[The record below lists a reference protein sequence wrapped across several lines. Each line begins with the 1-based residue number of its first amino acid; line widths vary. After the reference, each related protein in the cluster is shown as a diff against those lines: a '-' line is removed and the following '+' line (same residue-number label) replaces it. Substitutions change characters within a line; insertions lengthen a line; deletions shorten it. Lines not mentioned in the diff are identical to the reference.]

1 MNDNNE
7 FLESPNSLRS
17 FDKVGNDVIS
27 IRQLWQICTG
37 WRVNCFAL
45 EKSVVFSCVFHSC
58 SYYFFFYRLLLLSR
72 HAVPCLCQLLPS
84 VLMTL
89 WWRLSVLLSFL
100 IMSQC
105 HFVLPLSLC
114 CCYANLSSLFLFH
127 DLHSRQSKKCPLDY
141 SSSFLS
147 TISNIS
153 SVLYSCFLCSVF
165 ILIIFYMVESA
176 ASRTD
181 FFNFLLAFSNTLLSG
196 CVYTAVVSDLFR
208 VLCSLS
214 NKFNFPG

>member
-1 MNDNNE
+1 MGKDIIN
-7 FLESPNSLRS
+7 
-17 FDKVGNDVIS
+17 
-27 IRQLWQICTG
+27 IRQLWQIRIG
-37 WRVNCFAL
+37 WRVNCLAL
-45 EKSVVFSCVFHSC
+45 EKSVVLSCVFHSC

-89 WWRLSVLLSFL
+89 WWRSSVLLSFL

-105 HFVLPLSLC
+105 HFMLPLSLC
-114 CCYANLSSLFLFH
+114 FCYANLSFFIVSFSQLLY
-127 DLHSRQSKKCPLDY
+127 SRQSKKCPLDF
-141 SSSFLS
+141 SSSLLS
-147 TISNIS
+147 TISNVS

-165 ILIIFYMVESA
+165 IPIIFYMVESTA
-176 ASRTD
+176 CRTD
-181 FFNFLLAFSNTLLSG
+181 FFNFLLAFNNTLLSG
-196 CVYTAVVSDLFR
+196 CVYTAVVNDLFR

>member
-1 MNDNNE
+1 M
-7 FLESPNSLRS
+7 F
-17 FDKVGNDVIS
+17 S
-27 IRQLWQICTG
+27 IAAHTI
-37 WRVNCFAL
+37 
-45 EKSVVFSCVFHSC
+45 
-58 SYYFFFYRLLLLSR
+58 FFFYRLLLLSR

-114 CCYANLSSLFLFH
+114 CCYANLSSFIISF
-127 DLHSRQSKKCPLDY
+127 SRLYTQGNLRKCPLD
-141 SSSFLS
+141 SSSSLLS
-147 TISNIS
+147 TISSIL

-165 ILIIFYMVESA
+165 IPITYYMIESA
-176 ASRTD
+176 ACRTD
-181 FFNFLLAFSNTLLSG
+181 FFNFLLAFSNTPLSG
-196 CVYTAVVSDLFR
+196 CVYTAVVNDLFR